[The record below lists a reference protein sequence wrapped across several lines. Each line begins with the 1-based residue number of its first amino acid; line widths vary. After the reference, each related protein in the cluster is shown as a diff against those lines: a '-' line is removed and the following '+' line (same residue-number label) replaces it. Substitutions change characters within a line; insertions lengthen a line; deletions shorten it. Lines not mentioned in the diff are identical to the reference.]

1 LLILKP
7 GKFIVFGVIF
17 MSTLH
22 SLSHLPLSF
31 ETNVGETD
39 PSVNFLVR
47 GSGFTLFLTPREMV
61 LVLTQSPTHPERDR
75 TFPRSPDSLSPSE
88 PTVLRLKFNGANP
101 AAGAEGV
108 AALPGTANYFS
119 GNDPSRWYTDIPT
132 FSKVRYRDLYP
143 GIDIVYYGTQGKLE
157 YDLIVAPGAD
167 PGMITLEFEG
177 DGRLDRNEVGDL
189 EFQTSQGNIAF
200 PRPQIYQE
208 IDQVRRRIDGRYIIN
223 DANRIGF
230 TLADYDRNYP
240 LVIDPELA
248 YSTYLGGA
256 NNDRGRG
263 IVLDSAGNAYIT
275 GYTYS
280 SDFPTLSPLQPINHG
295 YTEVFVTKIKADG
308 SALLF
313 STYLGGADWDEA
325 YGIALDSVG
334 NAYITGFT
342 YSTDFPTL
350 NPIQPTNHGNAD
362 TFVTKIKAD
371 GSALLFSTYLGGA
384 SYDEAYGIALDSA
397 GNAYIIGDTTSTDFP
412 ILNPIQPTRHGDYD
426 VFITKIKADGSALL
440 FSTYLGGSSYDV
452 ANGIALD
459 SAGNAY
465 ITGFT
470 YSTDFPT
477 LNPIQ
482 PTNHG
487 VSDAFVIK
495 IKADGSALFF
505 STYLGGASY
514 EQASGIALDSAGNAY
529 ITGFTYSTDF
539 PTLNPLQPTNHGF
552 YDAFVTKMKVD
563 GSALLFATYLG
574 GAGSDIANGIA
585 LDSAGNAYITGYTN
599 STDFP
604 TLNPLQST
612 NHGYDAFVI
621 KMKADGLAL
630 LFSTY
635 LGGSGWDV
643 ANGIVVDSAGNAYI
657 TGYSNSTDFS
667 TLNPLQ
673 PTNHGSYDAFV
684 TKITFQV
691 SLTVTKSAA
700 SNPVFAGD
708 NLSYTLQV
716 TNAGPDSATG
726 VTLTDSLPATV
737 NLISVQTSQGS
748 YSQAGNTLTFQLGTL
763 TAGASATISV
773 VVVPTSPGA
782 ITNRAVLSSAET
794 EPEEVSLDTAVLSSV
809 PVLNVTMVSVPDL
822 VRVGAVLTY
831 SIALINQGPG
841 VITGLSLVD
850 ILPSG
855 MEFIAIHASQS
866 DPPDSEEPVTYNLDL
881 LPGGEAALV
890 EIVVIPRISGAFTN
904 TVSVTGNQIAAQTF
918 SVTTTVLPALFDSGL
933 YQIAVGKIREFVPTG
948 SFKQDLLQLMVEVE
962 KLRRQGRFPEAHNL
976 TILVIQKIIRYRS
989 RRRGQQL
996 GLNLAVIDLR
1006 LFDQSL

>member
-39 PSVNFLVR
+39 PSVNFLVW
-47 GSGFTLFLTPREMV
+47 GSGSTLFLTPREMV

-263 IVLDSAGNAYIT
+263 IVLDSAGNTYIT

-280 SDFPTLSPLQPINHG
+280 SDFPTLNPLQPINHG

-371 GSALLFSTYLGGA
+371 GSALLFSTYLGG
-384 SYDEAYGIALDSA
+384 
-397 GNAYIIGDTTSTDFP
+397 
-412 ILNPIQPTRHGDYD
+412 
-426 VFITKIKADGSALL
+426 
-440 FSTYLGGSSYDV
+440 
-452 ANGIALD
+452 
-459 SAGNAY
+459 
-465 ITGFT
+465 
-470 YSTDFPT
+470 
-477 LNPIQ
+477 
-482 PTNHG
+482 
-487 VSDAFVIK
+487 
-495 IKADGSALFF
+495 
-505 STYLGGASY
+505 
-514 EQASGIALDSAGNAY
+514 
-529 ITGFTYSTDF
+529 
-539 PTLNPLQPTNHGF
+539 
-552 YDAFVTKMKVD
+552 
-563 GSALLFATYLG
+563 
-574 GAGSDIANGIA
+574 
-585 LDSAGNAYITGYTN
+585 
-599 STDFP
+599 
-604 TLNPLQST
+604 
-612 NHGYDAFVI
+612 
-621 KMKADGLAL
+621 
-630 LFSTY
+630 
-635 LGGSGWDV
+635 SGWDV

-657 TGYSNSTDFS
+657 TGYSNSTDFP

-726 VTLTDSLPATV
+726 VTLTDSLPATG

-962 KLRRQGRFPEAHNL
+962 KLGRQGRFPEAHNL

>member
-280 SDFPTLSPLQPINHG
+280 SDFPTLNPLQPINHG

-325 YGIALDSVG
+325 YGIALDSV
-334 NAYITGFT
+334 
-342 YSTDFPTL
+342 
-350 NPIQPTNHGNAD
+350 
-362 TFVTKIKAD
+362 
-371 GSALLFSTYLGGA
+371 
-384 SYDEAYGIALDSA
+384 
-397 GNAYIIGDTTSTDFP
+397 
-412 ILNPIQPTRHGDYD
+412 
-426 VFITKIKADGSALL
+426 
-440 FSTYLGGSSYDV
+440 
-452 ANGIALD
+452 
-459 SAGNAY
+459 
-465 ITGFT
+465 
-470 YSTDFPT
+470 
-477 LNPIQ
+477 
-482 PTNHG
+482 
-487 VSDAFVIK
+487 
-495 IKADGSALFF
+495 
-505 STYLGGASY
+505 
-514 EQASGIALDSAGNAY
+514 GNAY

>member
-47 GSGFTLFLTPREMV
+47 GSGSTLFLTPREMV

-280 SDFPTLSPLQPINHG
+280 SDFPTLNPLQPINHG

-350 NPIQPTNHGNAD
+350 NP
-362 TFVTKIKAD
+362 
-371 GSALLFSTYLGGA
+371 
-384 SYDEAYGIALDSA
+384 
-397 GNAYIIGDTTSTDFP
+397 
-412 ILNPIQPTRHGDYD
+412 
-426 VFITKIKADGSALL
+426 
-440 FSTYLGGSSYDV
+440 
-452 ANGIALD
+452 
-459 SAGNAY
+459 
-465 ITGFT
+465 
-470 YSTDFPT
+470 
-477 LNPIQ
+477 
-482 PTNHG
+482 
-487 VSDAFVIK
+487 
-495 IKADGSALFF
+495 
-505 STYLGGASY
+505 
-514 EQASGIALDSAGNAY
+514 
-529 ITGFTYSTDF
+529 
-539 PTLNPLQPTNHGF
+539 
-552 YDAFVTKMKVD
+552 
-563 GSALLFATYLG
+563 
-574 GAGSDIANGIA
+574 
-585 LDSAGNAYITGYTN
+585 
-599 STDFP
+599 
-604 TLNPLQST
+604 
-612 NHGYDAFVI
+612 
-621 KMKADGLAL
+621 
-630 LFSTY
+630 
-635 LGGSGWDV
+635 
-643 ANGIVVDSAGNAYI
+643 
-657 TGYSNSTDFS
+657 
-667 TLNPLQ
+667 LQ

-708 NLSYTLQV
+708 DLSYTLQV

-962 KLRRQGRFPEAHNL
+962 KLGRQGRFPEAHNL

>member
-47 GSGFTLFLTPREMV
+47 GSGSTLFLTPREMV

-263 IVLDSAGNAYIT
+263 IVLDSAGNTYIT

-280 SDFPTLSPLQPINHG
+280 SDFPTLNPLQPINHG

-371 GSALLFSTYLGGA
+371 GSALLFSTYLGG
-384 SYDEAYGIALDSA
+384 
-397 GNAYIIGDTTSTDFP
+397 
-412 ILNPIQPTRHGDYD
+412 
-426 VFITKIKADGSALL
+426 
-440 FSTYLGGSSYDV
+440 
-452 ANGIALD
+452 
-459 SAGNAY
+459 
-465 ITGFT
+465 
-470 YSTDFPT
+470 
-477 LNPIQ
+477 
-482 PTNHG
+482 
-487 VSDAFVIK
+487 
-495 IKADGSALFF
+495 
-505 STYLGGASY
+505 
-514 EQASGIALDSAGNAY
+514 
-529 ITGFTYSTDF
+529 
-539 PTLNPLQPTNHGF
+539 
-552 YDAFVTKMKVD
+552 
-563 GSALLFATYLG
+563 
-574 GAGSDIANGIA
+574 
-585 LDSAGNAYITGYTN
+585 
-599 STDFP
+599 
-604 TLNPLQST
+604 
-612 NHGYDAFVI
+612 
-621 KMKADGLAL
+621 
-630 LFSTY
+630 
-635 LGGSGWDV
+635 SGWDV

-657 TGYSNSTDFS
+657 TGYSNSTDFP

-726 VTLTDSLPATV
+726 VTLTDSLPATG

-962 KLRRQGRFPEAHNL
+962 KLGRQGRFPEAHNL